1 MNLKYYL
8 RGLGIGIVVSTL
20 IVGIAANN
28 QKETLSD
35 EEIKQRAGE
44 LGMVEASGV
53 LTDDIPMTVEAS
65 PTKTPVSPLENEK
78 EAESS
83 PAAEKA
89 ESSPAAEEAES
100 SPAAEEAISSPAKE
114 PEAVPT
120 EKPAAEKEP
129 ERTETEEKA
138 ADESKEVASEVN
150 EETQKTV
157 TVTVKSGD
165 GSYTVCKKLEAAGLI
180 ESATA
185 YDAYLYQ
192 NGYDKRIIAAS
203 HEIPVGADAEQI
215 AKIITG
221 KN

>member
-89 ESSPAAEEAES
+89 ESSPAAEET
-100 SPAAEEAISSPAKE
+100 ISSPAKE